1 MKTIKIFFLICIVFN
16 CVLTHAQRP
25 KKIDFKSKIDSI
37 NIVSNNFARI
47 NQKDSFLVSKKITEK
62 FLKRKNYPFGK
73 SKYFL
78 NTGIYNFNNADFN
91 NALNNFDKSLKLAIE
106 INNINLINSVYSWKL
121 NTLLKLQ
128 DSSLNIE
135 LNKSLKYLKF
145 NRDTLLQKEDTA
157 LLAKRLSFLS
167 RSFRLDSNFS
177 KSLEYI
183 DSSLFYSYAI
193 NDTLKIMKALR
204 NKAILLFPS
213 KSKKSLE
220 IFQKIFN
227 YSKKIN
233 NPELKI
239 ESRFNLG
246 RMFVLKNN
254 LDSAIFYCKSAL
266 EIINTTNKKAN
277 LRQVLSEISKIY
289 ELKEDYKN
297 AFFTTKII
305 DSLNEVNTKRLL
317 SNNELEKTNLEVKE
331 NQTRLKSSM
340 NTSYGVSIILFL
352 FFISLYLYVTN
363 KNTQY
368 LEKKTTDKTK
378 ALENIAIQEEKI
390 KQEIGEELH
399 DNIGG
404 SLAALK
410 MRLSQLND
418 PNYYSSLK
426 KEINNLEDIYNQVR
440 QISSNLSTN
449 PHIKENFLEKIEIL
463 CEKTFANS
471 KEIQLEAF
479 PREELIKIFD
489 DKLSNN
495 ISNIL
500 KEIFA
505 NIIKHSQAKTINV
518 NLTKHLEYI
527 NLIVSDD
534 GIGFNLKTV
543 KKGSGLKN
551 IKNRA
556 EIFNGEVIIDSKVN
570 FGTTISINLIY
581 KI

>member
-1 MKTIKIFFLICIVFN
+1 MKTIKIFFLICIIFN

-37 NIVSNNFARI
+37 NIVNNNLART
-47 NQKDSFLVSKKITEK
+47 NQKDSFLSSKKITEK
-62 FLKRKNYPFGK
+62 FFKRKNYPFGK

-78 NTGIYNFNNADFN
+78 NSGIYNFNNADFD
-91 NALNNFDKSLKLAIE
+91 NALTNFDKSLKLAIE
-106 INNINLINSVYSWKL
+106 INNINLINSAYSWKL

-135 LNKSLKYLKF
+135 LNKSLTYLKF
-145 NRDTLLQKEDTA
+145 NRDTILLKEDTT

-183 DSSLFYSYAI
+183 DSSLFYSYSI

-213 KSKKSLE
+213 EKKKSLE
-220 IFQKIFN
+220 LFQKIFN

-254 LDSAIFYCKSAL
+254 LDSAIFYCNSAL

-297 AFFTTKII
+297 AFFITKTL
-305 DSLNEVNTKRLL
+305 DSINEIYTKKLI
-317 SNNELEKTNLEVKE
+317 SKNELEKSNLKLKE
-331 NQTRLKSSM
+331 TQSKLKNSI
-340 NTSYGVSIILFL
+340 NNSYTISITLFL
-352 FFISLYLYVTN
+352 FFIALYLFIAK
-363 KNTQY
+363 KNAQY
-368 LEKKTTDKTK
+368 LEKKIIDKAK
-378 ALENIAIQEEKI
+378 ALENIAIQEENI
-390 KQEIGEELH
+390 KQKIGEELH

-426 KEINNLEDIYNQVR
+426 NEINNLEEIYNQVR
-440 QISSNLSTN
+440 QLSSNLSTN

-463 CEKTFANS
+463 CEKTFAGS
-471 KEIQLEAF
+471 KEIQLDAF
-479 PREELIKIFD
+479 AREELIKIFD
-489 DKLSNN
+489 DKLSNS
-495 ISNIL
+495 ICNIL

-518 NLTKHLEYI
+518 SLTKHLEYI
-527 NLIVSDD
+527 NLMVSDD

-570 FGTTISINLIY
+570 FGTTISINLMY

>member
-305 DSLNEVNTKRLL
+305 DSLNEVNTKKLL
-317 SNNELEKTNLEVKE
+317 SNNELEKTNLELKE
-331 NQTRLKSSM
+331 TQTKLKSSTK
-340 NTSYGVSIILFL
+340 TSYGVSIILFL

-363 KNTQY
+363 KKTQY

>member
-37 NIVSNNFARI
+37 NIVSDNFARI

-91 NALNNFDKSLKLAIE
+91 NALNNFDKSLKLAIK

-145 NRDTLLQKEDTA
+145 NRDTLLQKKDTA
-157 LLAKRLSFLS
+157 LLAQRLSFLS
-167 RSFRLDSNFS
+167 RIFRLDSNFS

-193 NDTLKIMKALR
+193 NDTLQMMKALR
-204 NKAILLFPS
+204 NKAILLLPS

-220 IFQKIFN
+220 IFKKIFN

-317 SNNELEKTNLEVKE
+317 SNNELEKTNLELKE
-331 NQTRLKSSM
+331 NQTKLKSSM

-352 FFISLYLYVTN
+352 FFISLYLYITN
-363 KNTQY
+363 KNTKY
-368 LEKKTTDKTK
+368 LEKKITHKTK
-378 ALENIAIQEEKI
+378 ALENIAIHEEKI

-440 QISSNLSTN
+440 QLSSNLSTN

-495 ISNIL
+495 ITNIL

-518 NLTKHLEYI
+518 SLTKHLEYI
-527 NLIVSDD
+527 NLMVSDD

-556 EIFNGEVIIDSKVN
+556 EIFNGEVIIESKVN
-570 FGTTISINLIY
+570 FGTTISVNLIY

>member
-62 FLKRKNYPFGK
+62 FLKRKNYSFGK

-183 DSSLFYSYAI
+183 DSSLFYSYSI

-213 KSKKSLE
+213 KRKKSLE

-233 NPELKI
+233 NSELKI

-254 LDSAIFYCKSAL
+254 LDSAIFYCNSAL

-317 SNNELEKTNLEVKE
+317 SNNELEKTNLELKE
-331 NQTRLKSSM
+331 NQTKLKSSM
-340 NTSYGVSIILFL
+340 KTSYGVSIILFL
-352 FFISLYLYVTN
+352 FFISLYLYITN

-368 LEKKTTDKTK
+368 LEKKIIHKTK

-449 PHIKENFLEKIEIL
+449 PHIKENLLEQIEIL

-471 KEIQLEAF
+471 KEIQLEAY

-489 DKLSNN
+489 DKLSNS
-495 ISNIL
+495 ICNIL

-505 NIIKHSQAKTINV
+505 NIIKHSRAKTINV
-518 NLTKHLEYI
+518 SLTKHLEYI

>member
-183 DSSLFYSYAI
+183 DSSLFYSHSI
-193 NDTLKIMKALR
+193 NDTLNIMKALR

-317 SNNELEKTNLEVKE
+317 SYNELKKTNLEVKE

-340 NTSYGVSIILFL
+340 NNSYGVSIILFL
-352 FFISLYLYVTN
+352 FFISLYLYFTN
-363 KNTQY
+363 KKTQY

-440 QISSNLSTN
+440 QLSSNLSTN

-505 NIIKHSQAKTINV
+505 NIIKHSQAKKINV

-527 NLIVSDD
+527 NIIVSDD

>member
-16 CVLTHAQRP
+16 CALTHAQRP

-91 NALNNFDKSLKLAIE
+91 NALNNFDKSLKLSIE

-145 NRDTLLQKEDTA
+145 NRDTILQKEDTA

-183 DSSLFYSYAI
+183 DSSLFYSHSI
-193 NDTLKIMKALR
+193 NDTLNIMKALR

-305 DSLNEVNTKRLL
+305 ESLNEVNTKKLL
-317 SNNELEKTNLEVKE
+317 SNNELEKTNLELKE
-331 NQTRLKSSM
+331 TQTKLKSSTK
-340 NTSYGVSIILFL
+340 TSYGVSIILFL

-363 KNTQY
+363 KKTQY
-368 LEKKTTDKTK
+368 LEKKITDKTK

-543 KKGSGLKN
+543 KKGRGLKN

>member
-317 SNNELEKTNLEVKE
+317 SYNELEKTNLEVKE

-340 NTSYGVSIILFL
+340 NNSYGVSIILFL

-363 KNTQY
+363 KKTQY
-368 LEKKTTDKTK
+368 LEKKITDKTK

-489 DKLSNN
+489 DKLSNS
-495 ISNIL
+495 ICNIL

-518 NLTKHLEYI
+518 ELTKHLEYI

>member
-37 NIVSNNFARI
+37 NIVNDNLART

-183 DSSLFYSYAI
+183 DSSLFYSHSI

-317 SNNELEKTNLEVKE
+317 SNNELEKTNLELKE
-331 NQTRLKSSM
+331 NQTKLKSSM

-390 KQEIGEELH
+390 KQKIGEELH

-449 PHIKENFLEKIEIL
+449 PHIKENLLEKIEIL

-489 DKLSNN
+489 DKLSNS
-495 ISNIL
+495 ICNIL

>member
-1 MKTIKIFFLICIVFN
+1 MKTIKIFFLISIVFN
-16 CVLTHAQRP
+16 CLLTHAQRP

-37 NIVSNNFARI
+37 NIVSDNFART

-78 NTGIYNFNNADFN
+78 NSGIYNFNNADFD
-91 NALNNFDKSLKLAIE
+91 NALTNFDKSLKLAIE

-121 NTLLKLQ
+121 NTLLKLE

-145 NRDTLLQKEDTA
+145 NRDTLLFKEDTA
-157 LLAKRLSFLS
+157 LLAKRLLFLS

-183 DSSLFYSYAI
+183 DSSLFYSYSI

-213 KSKKSLE
+213 KKKKSLE
-220 IFQKIFN
+220 LFQKIFN
-227 YSKKIN
+227 YSKKIK

-246 RMFVLKNN
+246 RFFLTQDN
-254 LDSAIFYCKSAL
+254 LDSAIFYCNSSL

-277 LRQVLSEISKIY
+277 LKQVLSEISKIY

-297 AFFTTKII
+297 AFFTTKTI
-305 DSLNEVNTKRLL
+305 DSLNEIDTKRLL
-317 SNNELEKTNLEVKE
+317 SNNELEKTNLELKE
-331 NQTRLKSSM
+331 TQAKLKNSI
-340 NTSYGVSIILFL
+340 NNSYGVSIILFL
-352 FFISLYLYVTN
+352 FFISLYLFITN
-363 KNTQY
+363 KNAQY
-368 LEKKTTDKTK
+368 LERKTTDKTK

-426 KEINNLEDIYNQVR
+426 NEINNLEEIYNQVR

-449 PHIKENFLEKIEIL
+449 PHIKENLFEKIEIL
-463 CEKTFANS
+463 CEKTFAGS
-471 KEIQLEAF
+471 KEIQLNTF
-479 PREELIKIFD
+479 PKKDLVKIFD

-495 ISNIL
+495 ICNIL

-505 NIIKHSQAKTINV
+505 NIIKHSQAKKINISI
-518 NLTKHLEYI
+518 TKHLEYI

>member
-16 CVLTHAQRP
+16 CILSHAQGP

-62 FLKRKNYPFGK
+62 FLKRKYYPFGK

-167 RSFRLDSNFS
+167 RKFRLDSNFS
-177 KSLEYI
+177 KSLVYI
-183 DSSLFYSYAI
+183 DSSLFYSYSI

-213 KSKKSLE
+213 KRKKSLE

-277 LRQVLSEISKIY
+277 LRKVLSEISKIY

-297 AFFTTKII
+297 VFFTTKII
-305 DSLNEVNTKRLL
+305 DSLNEINTKRLL
-317 SNNELEKTNLEVKE
+317 SNNELEKTNLELKE
-331 NQTRLKSSM
+331 NQTKLKSSM

-352 FFISLYLYVTN
+352 FFISLYLYITN
-363 KNTQY
+363 KKTQY
-368 LEKKTTDKTK
+368 LEKKITDKTK

-463 CEKTFANS
+463 CEKTFNNS

-489 DKLSNN
+489 DKLSNS
-495 ISNIL
+495 ICNIL

>member
-183 DSSLFYSYAI
+183 DSSLFYSYSI

-305 DSLNEVNTKRLL
+305 ESLNEVNTKKLL
-317 SNNELEKTNLEVKE
+317 SNNELEKTNLELKE
-331 NQTRLKSSM
+331 TQTKLKSSTK
-340 NTSYGVSIILFL
+340 TSYGVSIILFL

-479 PREELIKIFD
+479 PRKELIKIFD
-489 DKLSNN
+489 DKLSN
-495 ISNIL
+495 SVCNIL

-518 NLTKHLEYI
+518 SLTKHLEYI

>member
-167 RSFRLDSNFS
+167 RKFRLDSNFS

-183 DSSLFYSYAI
+183 DSSLFYSHSI
-193 NDTLKIMKALR
+193 NDTLNIMKALR

-317 SNNELEKTNLEVKE
+317 SYNELEKTNLEVKE

-340 NTSYGVSIILFL
+340 NNSYGVSIILFL

-363 KNTQY
+363 KKTQY

-479 PREELIKIFD
+479 PRKELIKIFD

-505 NIIKHSQAKTINV
+505 NIIKHSQAKKINV

-556 EIFNGEVIIDSKVN
+556 KIFSGEVIIDSKVN
-570 FGTTISINLIY
+570 FGTTISIILIY

>member
-106 INNINLINSVYSWKL
+106 INNINLINSIYSWKL

-183 DSSLFYSYAI
+183 DSSLFYSYSI

-254 LDSAIFYCKSAL
+254 LDSALFYCKSAL

-297 AFFTTKII
+297 AFFTAKTL
-305 DSLNEVNTKRLL
+305 DSINEINTKKLI
-317 SNNELEKTNLEVKE
+317 SKNELEKSNLKLKE
-331 NQTRLKSSM
+331 IQSKLESSM
-340 NTSYGVSIILFL
+340 KTSYGVSMILFL

-363 KNTQY
+363 KNTKY
-368 LEKKTTDKTK
+368 LEKKITDKSK
-378 ALENIAIQEEKI
+378 ALENIAIHEEKI

-440 QISSNLSTN
+440 QLSSNLSTN

-505 NIIKHSQAKTINV
+505 NIIKHSQAKKINV

-543 KKGSGLKN
+543 KKGRGLKN

>member
-183 DSSLFYSYAI
+183 DSSLFYSYSI

-254 LDSAIFYCKSAL
+254 LDSAIFYCNSAL

-317 SNNELEKTNLEVKE
+317 SNNELEKTNLELKE
-331 NQTRLKSSM
+331 NQTKLKSSM
-340 NTSYGVSIILFL
+340 KTSYGVSIILFL
-352 FFISLYLYVTN
+352 FFISLYLYITN

-449 PHIKENFLEKIEIL
+449 PHIKENLLEKIEIL

-489 DKLSNN
+489 DKLSNS
-495 ISNIL
+495 ICNIL

-505 NIIKHSQAKTINV
+505 NIIKHSKAKTINV

>member
-91 NALNNFDKSLKLAIE
+91 NALNNFDKSLKLSIE

-157 LLAKRLSFLS
+157 LLAKRLLFLS

-183 DSSLFYSYAI
+183 DSSLFYSNAI

-297 AFFTTKII
+297 AFFITKII
-305 DSLNEVNTKRLL
+305 ESLNEVNTKKLL
-317 SNNELEKTNLEVKE
+317 SNNELEKTNLELKE
-331 NQTRLKSSM
+331 TQTKLKSSTK
-340 NTSYGVSIILFL
+340 TSYGVSIILFL
-352 FFISLYLYVTN
+352 FFISLYLYFTN
-363 KNTQY
+363 KNTEY

-518 NLTKHLEYI
+518 SLTKHLEYI
-527 NLIVSDD
+527 NLMVSDD

-543 KKGSGLKN
+543 KKGRGLKN

>member
-1 MKTIKIFFLICIVFN
+1 
-16 CVLTHAQRP
+16 
-25 KKIDFKSKIDSI
+25 
-37 NIVSNNFARI
+37 
-47 NQKDSFLVSKKITEK
+47 
-62 FLKRKNYPFGK
+62 
-73 SKYFL
+73 
-78 NTGIYNFNNADFN
+78 
-91 NALNNFDKSLKLAIE
+91 
-106 INNINLINSVYSWKL
+106 
-121 NTLLKLQ
+121 
-128 DSSLNIE
+128 
-135 LNKSLKYLKF
+135 
-145 NRDTLLQKEDTA
+145 
-157 LLAKRLSFLS
+157 
-167 RSFRLDSNFS
+167 
-177 KSLEYI
+177 
-183 DSSLFYSYAI
+183 
-193 NDTLKIMKALR
+193 MKALR

-220 IFQKIFN
+220 IFQKIFH

-317 SNNELEKTNLEVKE
+317 SYNELEKTNLEVKE

-340 NTSYGVSIILFL
+340 NNSYGVSIILFL
-352 FFISLYLYVTN
+352 FFISLYLYFTN

-479 PREELIKIFD
+479 PRKELIKIFD
-489 DKLSNN
+489 DKLSN
-495 ISNIL
+495 SVCNIL

-518 NLTKHLEYI
+518 SLTKHLEYI
-527 NLIVSDD
+527 NLMVSDD

-570 FGTTISINLIY
+570 FGTTISVNLIY

>member
-157 LLAKRLSFLS
+157 LLAKRLLFLS

-183 DSSLFYSYAI
+183 DSSLFYSYSI

-289 ELKEDYKN
+289 ELKDDYKN

-317 SNNELEKTNLEVKE
+317 SYNELEKTNLEVKE

-340 NTSYGVSIILFL
+340 NNSYGVSIILFL

-363 KNTQY
+363 KKTQY
-368 LEKKTTDKTK
+368 LEKKITDKTK

-505 NIIKHSQAKTINV
+505 NIIKHSQAKKINV

-543 KKGSGLKN
+543 KKGRGLKN

>member
-177 KSLEYI
+177 KSLVYI
-183 DSSLFYSYAI
+183 DSSLFYSYSI
-193 NDTLKIMKALR
+193 NDTLNIMKALR

-213 KSKKSLE
+213 KRKKSLE

-305 DSLNEVNTKRLL
+305 ESLNEVNTKKLL
-317 SNNELEKTNLEVKE
+317 SNNELEKTNLELKE
-331 NQTRLKSSM
+331 TQTKLKSSTK
-340 NTSYGVSIILFL
+340 TSYGVSIILFL

-363 KNTQY
+363 KKTQY
-368 LEKKTTDKTK
+368 LEKKITDKTK

-390 KQEIGEELH
+390 KQKIGEELH

-426 KEINNLEDIYNQVR
+426 NEINNLEDIYNQVR
-440 QISSNLSTN
+440 QLSSNLSTN
-449 PHIKENFLEKIEIL
+449 PHIKENFIEKIEIL

-505 NIIKHSQAKTINV
+505 NIIKHSQAKKINV

-527 NLIVSDD
+527 NIIVSDD

-543 KKGSGLKN
+543 KKGRGLKN

-570 FGTTISINLIY
+570 FGTTISVNLIY

>member
-37 NIVSNNFARI
+37 NIVSDNFARI

-183 DSSLFYSYAI
+183 DSSLFYSYSI

-213 KSKKSLE
+213 KRKKSLE

-289 ELKEDYKN
+289 VLKEDYKN

-317 SNNELEKTNLEVKE
+317 SNNELEKTNLELKE
-331 NQTRLKSSM
+331 NQTKLKSSM

-352 FFISLYLYVTN
+352 FFISLYLYITN
-363 KNTQY
+363 KNTKY
-368 LEKKTTDKTK
+368 LEKKITHKTK
-378 ALENIAIQEEKI
+378 ALENIAIHEEKI

-463 CEKTFANS
+463 CEKTFTNS

-489 DKLSNN
+489 DKLSNS
-495 ISNIL
+495 ICNIL

-518 NLTKHLEYI
+518 ELTKHLEYI

>member
-47 NQKDSFLVSKKITEK
+47 NQKNSFLVSKKITEK

-78 NTGIYNFNNADFN
+78 NTGIYNFNNGDFN

-183 DSSLFYSYAI
+183 DSSLFYSYSI

-213 KSKKSLE
+213 KRKKSLE

-233 NPELKI
+233 NSELKI

-254 LDSAIFYCKSAL
+254 LDSAIFYCNSAL

-305 DSLNEVNTKRLL
+305 ESLNEVNTKILL
-317 SNNELEKTNLEVKE
+317 SNNELEKTNLKLKE
-331 NQTRLKSSM
+331 TQKKLKSSM
-340 NTSYGVSIILFL
+340 NTSYGVSIILLL
-352 FFISLYLYVTN
+352 FFILLYLFVTN
-363 KNTQY
+363 KKTQY
-368 LEKKTTDKTK
+368 LEKKTIDKTK

-390 KQEIGEELH
+390 KQKIGEELH

-426 KEINNLEDIYNQVR
+426 NEIDNLEDIYNQVR

-471 KEIQLEAF
+471 KEMQLDVF
-479 PREELIKIFD
+479 PRQELIKIFD
-489 DKLSNN
+489 DKLSNS
-495 ISNIL
+495 ICNIL

-505 NIIKHSQAKTINV
+505 NTIKHSQAKTINV

-551 IKNRA
+551 TKNRA

-570 FGTTISINLIY
+570 FGTTISINLMY